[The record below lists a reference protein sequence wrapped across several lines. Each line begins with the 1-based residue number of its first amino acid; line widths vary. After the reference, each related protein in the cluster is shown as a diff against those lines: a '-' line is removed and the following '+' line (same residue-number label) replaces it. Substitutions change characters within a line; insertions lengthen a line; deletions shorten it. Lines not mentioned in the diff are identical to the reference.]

1 MSHPWSLSGH
11 APQQALQSQGFALLA
26 PEQLEALSGVSR
38 VARDTWLAQWNRLAP
53 DAYLRDGGRYRSRRH
68 GCFIQSAAG
77 DELALAP
84 RRPHWQSTD
93 YNALHGGIDRWFEPL
108 EESLTADPR
117 WRQLLCGLGQLFAS
131 ASGTGRWYI
140 EAHQF
145 RIDASD
151 GVGRP
156 TPEGAHRDGVDF
168 VAVILVNRQAVKGGE
183 TRVFQA
189 DGPLGMR
196 FVIEQPWSALL
207 LDDARVIHETTPI
220 QPTGPGAVRDTL
232 VLTYRRGGFQS
243 AGDTAAAAA
252 QPPEG

>member
-1 MSHPWSLSGH
+1 MPIC
-11 APQQALQSQGFALLA
+11 ATAA
-26 PEQLEALSGVSR
+26 VT
-38 VARDTWLAQWNRLAP
+38 ARGART
-53 DAYLRDGGRYRSRRH
+53 RSSP
-68 GCFIQSAAG
+68 SA
-77 DELALAP
+77 
-84 RRPHWQSTD
+84 D

-108 EESLTADPR
+108 EEALSGDPR
-117 WRQLLCGLGQLFAS
+117 WLRLLCGIGRFFNRAAGS
-131 ASGTGRWYI
+131 GRWYV

-145 RIDASD
+145 RIDAND

-156 TPEGAHRDGVDF
+156 TPDGAHRVGVDY

-189 DGPLGMR
+189 QGPLGMR
-196 FVIEQPWSALL
+196 FVIEQPWTALL

-243 AGDTAAAAA
+243 AGD
-252 QPPEG
+252 

>member
-1 MSHPWSLSGH
+1 MTVRESTLSHPWSLSGR
-11 APQQALQSQGFALLA
+11 APQAALQSQGFALLA
-26 PEQLEALSGVSR
+26 PEQFEALTGVPR
-38 VARDTWLAQWNRLAP
+38 AARDDWLAQWGRLAP

-68 GCFIQSAAG
+68 GCFIQSADG
-77 DELALAP
+77 DDLVLTP

-108 EESLTADPR
+108 EEALSGDPR
-117 WRQLLCGLGQLFAS
+117 WLRLLCGIGRFFNRA
-131 ASGTGRWYI
+131 AGPGRWYV

-145 RIDASD
+145 RIDAND

-156 TPEGAHRDGVDF
+156 TPEGAHRDGVDY

-189 DGPLGMR
+189 QGPLGMR
-196 FVIEQPWSALL
+196 FVIEQPWTALL

-243 AGDTAAAAA
+243 AGD
-252 QPPEG
+252 